1 MAASRVLEER
11 FSKAAVAQPELLARH
26 CHGHR
31 PRAECEASGA
41 PADTS
46 LTRSWAEQDRRA
58 EAHDLLAP
66 VYGWFTEGF
75 ETRDLNEARRC
86 SISRRSQG
94 SDRRTLIVR
103 IPMRV
108 QHRGDAA
115 GGRSS
120 WRRRT
125 DRGWAPAKI
134 DNAAD
139 QGARAGAQVAPAAGR
154 GPLRLGGGSGP
165 TPERMNRSCYSRIL
179 RRTLLGPGHHRTD
192 PRRPAAVRLAA
203 AAQGFSLE

>member
-1 MAASRVLEER
+1 MAASRASLRR

-46 LTRSWAEQDRRA
+46 LARLWAEQDRRA

-86 SISRRSQG
+86 SISCGSQG

-115 GGRSS
+115 GGRPL
-120 WRRRT
+120 WRRPT
-125 DRGWAPAKI
+125 IRGWAPAKI
-134 DNAAD
+134 DNVAD
-139 QGARAGAQVAPAAGR
+139 QGARAGAQLVPAAGR
-154 GPLRLGGGSGP
+154 GPLPLGGRSGP
-165 TPERMNRSCYSRIL
+165 T
-179 RRTLLGPGHHRTD
+179 LLLFPHPPPSITRPGHHRRILD
-192 PRRPAAVRLAA
+192 GPAAVRLAA